1 MFKGSTWW
9 KKIKKN
15 KSLVKKIIKNTV
27 PLNKFATPDDISE
40 MVNYLISKN
49 GDFMNGS
56 IVKIDGGQTI

>member
-1 MFKGSTWW
+1 MEKN
-9 KKIKKN
+9 KKN